1 MYYALTSLEI
11 KHIKNKRKKPLKVTE
26 DGVDYLEGGY
36 YQKDYANI
44 PHLGW
49 LYFNKRDQYEL
60 NEHQAGIWVPVHE

>member
-11 KHIKNKRKKPLKVTE
+11 KHIKNKRKKPLEITE

-44 PHLGW
+44 PHMGW
-49 LYFNKRDQYEL
+49 LYFNRREQYQL
-60 NEHQAGIWVPVHE
+60 NEYQRDMFVPVHE

>member
-11 KHIKNKRKKPLKVTE
+11 KHIKNKRKKTLKITE

-44 PHLGW
+44 PHMGW
-49 LYFNKRDQYEL
+49 LYFNRRDQYEL
-60 NEHQAGIWVPVHE
+60 NEHQAGMWVPVHE